1 MSGRT
6 LTWLR
11 GVLLGGAM
19 VFTTAL
25 TGCLAEPVD
34 EGDETEDVATAES
47 ELEAE
52 MPALE
57 IPEEAAEGDDPGPGG
72 EVEGPDPLPWI
83 GRPIGPEDPW
93 ANATSVGPKKSSS
106 PAP

>member
-25 TGCLAEPVD
+25 TGCLVEPVD

-47 ELEAE
+47 QLEAQTPILDVPE
-52 MPALE
+52 AL
-57 IPEEAAEGDDPGPGG
+57 AEGEDPGGD
-72 EVEGPDPLPWI
+72 VEGPDPQPWL
-83 GRPIGPEDPW
+83 GRPAGPEDPW
-93 ANATSVGPKKSSS
+93 GNATTVATKKSK

>member
-25 TGCLAEPVD
+25 TGCLAEPVE
-34 EGDETEDVATAES
+34 EGDLTEDVASAES
-47 ELEAE
+47 EFEVQE
-52 MPALE
+52 PA
-57 IPEEAAEGDDPGPGG
+57 IDTPEEEAVEDGDPGG
-72 EVEGPDPLPWI
+72 EIGGPDPLPWMD
-83 GRPIGPEDPW
+83 RPAGPDDPW
-93 ANATSVGPKKSSS
+93 AKANDVGASKSAS

>member
-34 EGDETEDVATAES
+34 EGDETEDVAMAES
-47 ELEAE
+47 GLEAQT
-52 MPALE
+52 PV
-57 IPEEAAEGDDPGPGG
+57 IDTPEEEAEGEDPGGA
-72 EVEGPDPLPWI
+72 VEGPDPLPWI
-83 GRPIGPEDPW
+83 GRPAGPEDPW
-93 ANATSVGPKKSSS
+93 SNATSVAKKSSS

>member
-1 MSGRT
+1 
-6 LTWLR
+6 
-11 GVLLGGAM
+11 M

-47 ELEAE
+47 ELEAQT
-52 MPALE
+52 PALD
-57 IPEEAAEGDDPGPGG
+57 IPEEEAEGDDPGPGG

-83 GRPIGPEDPW
+83 GQPVGPEDPW
-93 ANATSVGPKKSSS
+93 ANATSVATKKSSS

>member
-1 MSGRT
+1 
-6 LTWLR
+6 
-11 GVLLGGAM
+11 M

-34 EGDETEDVATAES
+34 EGDETEDVATAEN

-52 MPALE
+52 APAID
-57 IPEEAAEGDDPGPGG
+57 IPEAAAEGEDPGGD
-72 EVEGPDPLPWI
+72 VEGPDPLPWI
-83 GRPIGPEDPW
+83 GRPVGPEDPW
-93 ANATSVGPKKSSS
+93 SHATSAATKSSS